1 MSYRSERFNRSMPR
15 LDAFTAAFDDPSKI
29 AAVSD
34 GGAGVERMTDALDYD
49 PVAEQADEQTRTEA
63 FWQLYA
69 GAVLWLVVTDKL
81 HLLPT
86 LDLIIRNGD
95 DQDATIK
102 AICAMRQ
109 LKRESAERYCER
121 QRKALAELFVSAEC
135 T

>member
-1 MSYRSERFNRSMPR
+1 MSYRNERFNRSMLR

-34 GGAGVERMTDALDYD
+34 GGTGVERMTDALDYD

-86 LDLIIRNGD
+86 LDLIIRNGGD
-95 DQDATIK
+95 REKSFEKIPRATYFRHRDA
-102 AICAMRQ
+102 
-109 LKRESAERYCER
+109 L
-121 QRKALAELFVSAEC
+121 LNLFVRLRC
-135 T
+135 N